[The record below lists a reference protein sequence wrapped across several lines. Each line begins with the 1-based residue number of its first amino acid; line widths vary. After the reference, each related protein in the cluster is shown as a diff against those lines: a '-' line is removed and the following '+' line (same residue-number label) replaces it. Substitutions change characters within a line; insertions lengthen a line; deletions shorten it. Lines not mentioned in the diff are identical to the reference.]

1 MGGMST
7 SHGHRSVKIA
17 NDERLGW
24 SSDRPRR
31 DGAPNRPADISVRGR
46 VLSPADRLRY
56 SPGSLLLIVSASPA
70 ERDRFADRLIVDRGS
85 FFSLG
90 KVRALISG
98 RVPEEVLDEKA
109 AELLRAAVA
118 KRLSSGETVVVALEG
133 LTREERELYVRP
145 AAELKR
151 PRHLILLETG
161 KDLVAEEDRA
171 PLNDLRRLLDAGDLG
186 AEGIQT
192 SLRLGGATIGEVKKV
207 LFRPPPRDDD

>member
-1 MGGMST
+1 MST
-7 SHGHRSVKIA
+7 PPGQRSVKIP
-17 NDERLGW
+17 NDDRLGW

-31 DGAPNRPADISVRGR
+31 EGMPNRPVDISVRGR
-46 VLSPADRLRY
+46 VLAPSDRLRY
-56 SPGSLLLIVSASPA
+56 SPGSLLLLVSPSLA
-70 ERDRFADRLIVDRGS
+70 ERDRFAERLIEDRAS
-85 FFSLG
+85 YFSLG

-109 AELLRAAVA
+109 AELLQAAVA
-118 KRLSSGETVVVALEG
+118 KRLGSGETVVVALEG
-133 LTREERELYVRP
+133 LTPEERELYVRP
-145 AAELKR
+145 AALLKR

-161 KDLVAEEDRA
+161 KDSVAEEDRA
-171 PLNDLRRLLDAGDLG
+171 PLNVLRRLLDAGDLG

>member
-1 MGGMST
+1 MST
-7 SHGHRSVKIA
+7 PPGQRSVKIA

-31 DGAPNRPADISVRGR
+31 EGTPIRPVDISVRGR
-46 VLSPADRLRY
+46 VLSPSDRLRY
-56 SPGSLLLIVSASPA
+56 SPGSLLLIVSPSRA
-70 ERDRFADRLIVDRGS
+70 ERDRFADRLIEERAS

-90 KVRALISG
+90 KVRALIAG

-109 AELLRAAVA
+109 AELLSAAVA
-118 KRLSSGETVVVALEG
+118 KRLQSGETVVVALEG
-133 LTREERELYVRP
+133 LTAEERELYVRP
-145 AAELKR
+145 AALLKR
-151 PRHLILLETG
+151 PRHLVLLETG
-161 KDLVAEEDRA
+161 KDSVAEEDRA
-171 PLNDLRRLLDAGDLG
+171 PLNDLRRALDAGELG

>member
-7 SHGHRSVKIA
+7 PPGHRSVKIA

-31 DGAPNRPADISVRGR
+31 EGMPNRPVDISVRGR
-46 VLSPADRLRY
+46 VLSPSDRLRY
-56 SPGSLLLIVSASPA
+56 SPGSLLLIVSPSAA
-70 ERDRFADRLIVDRGS
+70 ERDRFADRLIEDRAS

-90 KVRALISG
+90 KVTRLIAG
-98 RVPEEVLDEKA
+98 RVPEDVLADKA
-109 AELLRAAVA
+109 AELLVAAVT
-118 KRLSSGETVVVALEG
+118 KRLQSGETVVVALETLG
-133 LTREERELYVRP
+133 AEERERYVRP
-145 AAELKR
+145 AAGLKR

-161 KDLVAEEDRA
+161 KDQVAEEDRA
-171 PLNDLRRLLDAGDLG
+171 PLNELRRSLDAGELG

>member
-1 MGGMST
+1 MGGMSLPP
-7 SHGHRSVKIA
+7 GPRSIKIA

-31 DGAPNRPADISVRGR
+31 DGMPNRPVDISVRGR

-56 SPGSLLLIVSASPA
+56 SPGSLLLIVSSSLA
-70 ERDRFADRLIVDRGS
+70 ERDRFADRLIEDRGS

-90 KVRALISG
+90 KVRTLIAG

-109 AELLRAAVA
+109 AELLQAAVA
-118 KRLSSGETVVVALEG
+118 KRLQSGETVVVALEG
-133 LTREERELYVRP
+133 LTAEERELYVRP
-145 AAELKR
+145 AALLKR

-161 KDLVAEEDRA
+161 KGSVSEEDRA
-171 PLNDLRRLLDAGDLG
+171 PLNDLRRALDASELG

-192 SLRLGGATIGEVKKV
+192 SLRLGGATIGEVKKI
-207 LFRPPPRDDD
+207 LFRPPPRDDG

>member
-1 MGGMST
+1 MST

-70 ERDRFADRLIVDRGS
+70 ERDRFADRLIADRGS

-90 KVRALISG
+90 KVRTLISG
-98 RVPEEVLDEKA
+98 RVPEDVLDEKA
-109 AELLRAAVA
+109 AELLRAAVV
-118 KRLSSGETVVVALEG
+118 KRLGSGETVVVALEG
-133 LTREERELYVRP
+133 LTPEERELYVRP

-161 KDLVAEEDRA
+161 KDLVAAEDRA
-171 PLNDLRRLLDAGDLG
+171 PLNELRRLLDAGGLG

>member
-1 MGGMST
+1 MST
-7 SHGHRSVKIA
+7 PHGHRSVKIA

-90 KVRALISG
+90 KVRTLISG

-109 AELLRAAVA
+109 AELLQAAVA
-118 KRLSSGETVVVALEG
+118 KRLASGETVVVALEG
-133 LTREERELYVRP
+133 LTPEERELYVRP
-145 AAELKR
+145 AAQLKR

-161 KDLVAEEDRA
+161 KDLVAEEDRV
-171 PLNDLRRLLDAGDLG
+171 PLNELRRLLDAGDLG

>member
-1 MGGMST
+1 MST
-7 SHGHRSVKIA
+7 PSGQRSIKIA

-31 DGAPNRPADISVRGR
+31 EGTPNRPVDISVRGR
-46 VLSPADRLRY
+46 VLSPSDRLRY
-56 SPGSLLLIVSASPA
+56 SPGSLMLIVSPSHA
-70 ERDRFADRLIVDRGS
+70 ERDRFADRLIDDRAS

-90 KVRALISG
+90 KVRTLITG
-98 RVPEEVLDEKA
+98 RVPQDVLDEKA
-109 AELLRAAVA
+109 AELLQAAVA
-118 KRLSSGETVVVALEG
+118 KRLQSGETVVIALEG
-133 LTREERELYVRP
+133 LTAEERELYVRP
-145 AAELKR
+145 AALLKR

-161 KDLVAEEDRA
+161 KGSVAEEDRA
-171 PLNDLRRLLDAGDLG
+171 PLNELRRALDAGELG

>member
-7 SHGHRSVKIA
+7 PPGQRSVKIA

-56 SPGSLLLIVSASPA
+56 SPGSLLLIVSASSA
-70 ERDRFADRLIVDRGS
+70 ERDRFADRLIEDRAS
-85 FFSLG
+85 FFSLQ
-90 KVRALISG
+90 KVRTLISG

-109 AELLRAAVA
+109 AELLQAAVA
-118 KRLSSGETVVVALEG
+118 KRLGSGETVVVALEG
-133 LTREERELYVRP
+133 LTPEERELYVRP
-145 AAELKR
+145 AALLKR

-161 KDLVAEEDRA
+161 KDSVAEEDRA
-171 PLNDLRRLLDAGDLG
+171 PLNELRRSLDAGDLG

-192 SLRLGGATIGEVKKV
+192 SLRLGGATLGEVKKV